1 MPIQCAFYSII
12 QCETCRDMHFVK
24 KEVCQNIARIISNI
38 YIYYDRHLCKILL
51 HLHQSL
57 YAGVHFLQCL
67 NYLACK
73 CLKMLQL
80 ILSQVFQIGIISLED
95 NYLQSLLQTLG
106 TTSDATKKDTFG
118 TTLAWQIIIKTSVSQ
133 CFSYF
138 VIYFRYCINLTNIG
152 ENF

>member
-1 MPIQCAFYSII
+1 MVTNQKIE
-12 QCETCRDMHFVK
+12 ETFMLQPLFLNRLWCLSLSYFQQ
-24 KEVCQNIARIISNI
+24 E
-38 YIYYDRHLCKILL
+38 DRHLCKIVL

-57 YAGVHFLQCL
+57 YPGVHFLQFL

-80 ILSQVFQIGIISLED
+80 ILSQVFQIRIISLED
-95 NYLQSLLQTLG
+95 NNLQDLLQTLG

-118 TTLAWQIIIKTSVSQ
+118 TILAWQIIIKANVWL
-133 CFSYF
+133 CFSCF
-138 VIYFRYCINLTNIG
+138 VIYFRYCINLTNID